1 MEPITF
7 VGLPLCSRANV
18 SGITEAVKVLRE
30 IGIVQELGKNAS
42 TLKDHGD
49 ARLSEI
55 RSDFG
60 PKNLLNFPQFLQDS
74 GRIRSV
80 VSEWDGEGLLFA
92 LGGECSICV
101 GSLAGLKGNI
111 GDKIGIVWID
121 AHGDFNTP
129 ETTPSGYIGGMCL
142 AFACGRGPSL
152 KGIVDE
158 RKPILGEE
166 NVVHIGGRALDPLES
181 ENMSSSPMKTYSALT
196 LRKNGVPSSL
206 NLAISSLA
214 DRCDCLACHLDVD
227 CIDPE
232 LMPAVNFPAQSGLS
246 LEETKAIVKLIQ
258 RTGKLKLFD
267 LAGYNPA
274 LDPNRTCALKLTRF
288 TSETFAQQ
296 H

>member
-1 MEPITF
+1 M
-7 VGLPLCSRANV
+7 A
-18 SGITEAVKVLRE
+18 EAVKVLRE
-30 IGIVQELGKNAS
+30 IGIVEELGKNAS
-42 TLKDHGD
+42 PLKDNGD
-49 ARLSEI
+49 VRLSEI

-74 GRIRSV
+74 ERIRTA

-101 GSLAGLKGNI
+101 GSLAGLKDNI

-142 AFACGRGPSL
+142 ALACGRGPSL

-158 RKPILGEE
+158 RKPILAEE
-166 NVVHIGGRALDPLES
+166 NIVHIGGRALDPSES
-181 ENMSSSPMKTYSALT
+181 ESMSSSLMKMYSALT
-196 LRKNGVPSSL
+196 LHKNGVPSSS

-214 DRCDCLACHLDVD
+214 DKCDCLACHLDVD
-227 CIDPE
+227 CIDPG
-232 LMPAVNFPAQSGLS
+232 LMPAVNFPAQAGLT
-246 LEETKAIVKLIQ
+246 LEETKAIVKLVQ
-258 RTGKLKLFD
+258 RTGKLKLFE
-267 LAGYNPA
+267 LAGYNPT
-274 LDPNRTCALKLTRF
+274 LDPNRTCALKLGRF